1 MKKGLIEKKN
11 SLITRADEMMKTAKE
26 EKRELTE
33 AEAKELAEIRD
44 DVKKIKEQLGLIDE
58 IEAEKIEEVTEET
71 EEKREESKEQ
81 KEHDAFENFLRNQV
95 IHERA
100 GELDPASGGNGEAII
115 PTSIAKKIIS
125 KVYEIC
131 PILEAST
138 KYNVKGNIEIP
149 VYGTDQTN
157 TGIICDYAS
166 EFVELTSTSGK
177 FTTVDLTGFLAGAL
191 TKVSKSLI
199 NNTDFDIVSFVVEK
213 MAEAIARFV
222 EHELLVGTTNKVEG
236 LSSLT
241 NTVTTASA
249 TAIIADEVIDLQD
262 AIVDR
267 YQGNAFFIMSKA
279 TRNALRK
286 LKLTTGEYLLNK
298 DMTAAFGYTLL
309 GKDVYISDN
318 MPEIGAGHTAIYY
331 GDFSGLAT
339 KLGEEIDVEVLR
351 ERFAT
356 EHAVGV
362 VGWIELDSKVED
374 NQKIAALVC
383 KSA

>member
-125 KVYEIC
+125 KVYEIS

-138 KYNVKGNIEIP
+138 KYNVRGNVEIP
-149 VYGTDQTN
+149 VYGTDETN
-157 TGIICDYAS
+157 TGIICAYAS

-177 FTTVDLTGFLAGAL
+177 FTTVDLTGYLAGAL

-236 LSSLT
+236 LSTLT

-262 AIVDR
+262 AIVDK

-318 MPEIGAGHTAIYY
+318 MPEIGSGNTAIYY

-383 KSA
+383 HSA